1 MNSIL
6 EHNYHNT
13 YFLSSRLLIKNKI
26 SVYNWRSN
34 ETQTLDNCS
43 AEFQHIDGNRVKVY
57 TVEESFA
64 HLDCISVIRNI
75 NTFPLM
81 QKINRVIIKKYK
93 WQSSLLQIR
102 EEFKVF
108 SISVLHI
115 KCFYLLLV
123 YVTFPQI
130 F

>member
-1 MNSIL
+1 
-6 EHNYHNT
+6 
-13 YFLSSRLLIKNKI
+13 
-26 SVYNWRSN
+26 
-34 ETQTLDNCS
+34 
-43 AEFQHIDGNRVKVY
+43 
-57 TVEESFA
+57 
-64 HLDCISVIRNI
+64 
-75 NTFPLM
+75 M

-123 YVTFPQI
+123 YDTFPQT
-130 F
+130 FQ